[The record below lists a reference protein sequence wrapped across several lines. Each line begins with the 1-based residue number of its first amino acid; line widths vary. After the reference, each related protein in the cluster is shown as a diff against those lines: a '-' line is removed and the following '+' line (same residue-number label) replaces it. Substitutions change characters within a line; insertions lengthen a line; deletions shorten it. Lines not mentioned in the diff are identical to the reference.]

1 MQVSRFLVMLCA
13 CACFTAAN
21 AATNDESS
29 NANATAIS
37 AYHNGND
44 AGVQFDLN
52 EDGKTFHAYYA
63 PATGDTIDINIL
75 PQEWGRRVYIVDSVA
90 TVGDATTLFFKNS
103 NMSLTKN
110 HPGMKDVIPGQA
122 VVYTVI
128 ESQQK
133 GYVRHYKGW
142 TILKIEDTK
151 ANHYFDYTPQ
161 TGKPKA
167 KAEEPTH
174 QTFKSSK
181 KDNKK
186 AKKQS
191 QKDIDAAVADA
202 IGGFSGEYE
211 IIED

>member
-1 MQVSRFLVMLCA
+1 MSQVKFLVLA
-13 CACFTAAN
+13 CMFAFSAAAN

-29 NANATAIS
+29 NATAIS

-75 PQEWGRRVYIVDSVA
+75 PQEWGRRVYVVDSVA
-90 TVGDATTLFFKNS
+90 IVGESTTLYFKDS

-122 VVYTVI
+122 VVYTEI
-128 ESQQK
+128 ASQQR
-133 GYVRHYKGW
+133 GYVHYYKGW
-142 TILKIEDTK
+142 TILKMEDTK
-151 ANHYFDYTPQ
+151 ANHYFDYTPS

-191 QKDIDAAVADA
+191 QKDIDAAVAAA

>member
-1 MQVSRFLVMLCA
+1 MSQVKFLVLA
-13 CACFTAAN
+13 CMFAFSAAAN

-90 TVGDATTLFFKNS
+90 TVGDATTLFFKDS

-122 VVYTVI
+122 VVYTEI
-128 ESQQK
+128 ASQQR
-133 GYVRHYKGW
+133 GYVHYYKGW

-186 AKKQS
+186 ANPKS
-191 QKDIDAAVADA
+191 QIDDDEIASA
-202 IGGFSGEYE
+202 IGGFSDEYE
-211 IIED
+211 LIGD